1 MTVKPRA
8 GPLATGMTAMAEP
21 ALPASRRLRAARL
34 AERAIVALLFLSAS
48 VATLTTAAI
57 FLTLLTSGVDFF
69 HEVRLAEFL
78 FGTTWA
84 PDFVPRSY
92 GSLPLLKGTLQIAL
106 GACAIGIPLGVGS
119 ALYLSEFAGDRTRR
133 ILKPT
138 LEILAGVP
146 SIVFGLLALFV
157 VGPFVQATFGAPL
170 FTALS
175 ASLALGV
182 MVVPIISSISD
193 DALRAVPRELREGAL
208 ALGATKWEAA
218 WKVVLP
224 AARSGIT
231 AATILGFSRAIG
243 ETMVVTL
250 AAGLVPTTT
259 FDYLQPAQTITS
271 FIANRAGGDL
281 PTGSIQY
288 LSIFAI
294 GAYLFVL
301 TFAVNLAAELIL
313 ARYRRRF
320 A

>member
-1 MTVKPRA
+1 MTET
-8 GPLATGMTAMAEP
+8 LATAA
-21 ALPASRRLRAARL
+21 ANRRIRAARTV
-34 AERAIVALLFLSAS
+34 ERGMVLLLFLSAS
-48 VATLTTAAI
+48 VATVTTLAI
-57 FLTLLTSGVDFF
+57 FLTLLTNGLAFF
-69 HEVRLAEFL
+69 REVPLREFL
-78 FGTTWA
+78 FSTTWA
-84 PDFVPRSY
+84 PDFLPRHY
-92 GSLPLLKGTLQIAL
+92 GTLPLLKGTLQIAL
-106 GACAIGIPLGVGS
+106 GASLIGIPLGVAS
-119 ALYLSEFAGDRTRR
+119 ALYLSEFAGERARR

-138 LEILAGVP
+138 LEILAGIP

-157 VGPFVQATFGAPL
+157 IGPFVQDTFSAPL

-208 ALGATKWEAA
+208 ALGATKWEAT
-218 WKVVLP
+218 WKVVMP

-250 AAGLVPTTT
+250 AAGLVPTLT

-288 LSIFAI
+288 RSIFAI
-294 GAYLFVL
+294 GAYLFLL
-301 TFAVNLAAELIL
+301 TFAINLVAEFIL

>member
-1 MTVKPRA
+1 MTEAPTVPV
-8 GPLATGMTAMAEP
+8 L
-21 ALPASRRLRAARL
+21 ASRRLQAARL
-34 AERAIVALLFLSAS
+34 AERGILVLLFASAT
-48 VATLTTAAI
+48 VATVTTAAI
-57 FLTLLTSGVDFF
+57 FLTLLTNGFQFFAAVDM
-69 HEVRLAEFL
+69 AEFL

-84 PDFVPRSY
+84 PDFLPRQY
-92 GSLPLLKGTLQIAL
+92 GSVPLLKGTIQVAV
-106 GACAIGIPLGVGS
+106 GASLIGIPLGVGS

-133 ILKPT
+133 VLKPT
-138 LEILAGVP
+138 LELLAGIP

-157 VGPFVQATFGAPL
+157 IGPFIQSTFHAPL

-208 ALGATKWEAA
+208 ALGATKWEAT

-250 AAGLVPTTT
+250 AAGLVPTMTW
-259 FDYLQPAQTITS
+259 DYLEPAQTITS

-281 PTGSIQY
+281 PDGSIQY
-288 LSIFAI
+288 RSIFAI
-294 GAYLFVL
+294 GAYLFAL
-301 TFAVNLAAELIL
+301 TFAVNLAAEFIL

>member
-1 MTVKPRA
+1 MP
-8 GPLATGMTAMAEP
+8 P
-21 ALPASRRLRAARL
+21 APPAHALASRRLHAARL
-34 AERAIVALLFLSAS
+34 VERGILVLLFASAT
-48 VATLTTAAI
+48 VATVTTAAI
-57 FLTLLTSGVDFF
+57 FLTLLTNGFEFF
-69 HEVRLAEFL
+69 GAVSLAEFL

-84 PDFVPRSY
+84 PDFLPRHY
-92 GSLPLLKGTLQIAL
+92 GSVPLLKGTLQIAF
-106 GACAIGIPLGVGS
+106 GACALGIPLGVGS

-133 ILKPT
+133 VLKPT
-138 LEILAGVP
+138 LEILAGIP

-157 VGPFVQATFGAPL
+157 IGPFVQATFNAPL

-182 MVVPIISSISD
+182 MVVPIISSVSD

-208 ALGATKWEAA
+208 ALGATKWEAT

-250 AAGLVPTTT
+250 AAGLVPTMTW
-259 FDYLQPAQTITS
+259 DYLQPAQTITS

-294 GAYLFVL
+294 GAYLFAL
-301 TFAVNLAAELIL
+301 TFVVNLAAEFIL

-320 A
+320 S